1 MKSLQCLKHYPWE
14 NIIPHKQV
22 LWYFIILRIPEAVK
36 EKLLP
41 TSLLLKRQLQVHL
54 KNTIIPLHPQIQQ
67 PKKNSRK
74 KNHNKKTTPTDFQDC
89 TTEKG
94 KEKQFATY
102 LHHLFTLHA
111 LTLNKY
117 VSRKNYI
124 NKNKIRNY
132 AEPSIPFQRVFKNK
146 IKSNRREK
154 DLVHLELKAGTAEN

>member
-1 MKSLQCLKHYPWE
+1 M
-14 NIIPHKQV
+14 
-22 LWYFIILRIPEAVK
+22 
-36 EKLLP
+36 
-41 TSLLLKRQLQVHL
+41 
-54 KNTIIPLHPQIQQ
+54 
-67 PKKNSRK
+67 
-74 KNHNKKTTPTDFQDC
+74 
-89 TTEKG
+89 
-94 KEKQFATY
+94 Y

-117 VSRKNYI
+117 GSRKNYT